1 MNSLFRL
8 GLTQR
13 IVALILV
20 ISLIGAWRMII
31 QSEAV
36 IEAALL
42 EAAKKQALV
51 VLTGVEHEIARLPDP
66 SDRAALQRLVERRAA
81 HRGELLDFSVL
92 RLYIFTLDGEM
103 VAHSSD
109 PSIKTKRVSAER
121 RAGLAAGRVFLGEEV
136 ERYVDPSTGTA
147 LEKVDVILPT
157 ELPGIG
163 PGAIELEIGL
173 DETRRI
179 ISELD
184 DEYERS
190 AFLLIGV
197 VTLITVLLIGW
208 LVHRILIRPIH
219 SIEGVTARIADGE
232 LAARIEGRLSRDE
245 LGRLGG
251 AVNQMAEGLQ
261 RLMREQEE
269 AYLQMMQSLAKAL
282 EAKDAYTAGHSAR
295 VAKYSVKLARRLGME
310 EEELTIL
317 KRGALMHDLGKIGI
331 PDAILNKP
339 SALDDAEYEEMQ
351 KHPVYTAAIMRPLK
365 GFKEH
370 AEIAAWHHERWDGN
384 GYPDGLKMDQ
394 IPLMARIVA
403 IADTWDAMTG
413 DRVYRKG
420 MPVEKAIAILDSERE
435 SGQFDP
441 ELLDLFLAM
450 VREEQ
455 RAHHQVQEDIE
466 RAEGA

>member
-1 MNSLFRL
+1 MRFPLYL

-13 IVALILV
+13 IVGLILIV
-20 ISLIGAWRMII
+20 SLLGAWQMIL
-31 QSEAV
+31 QSEEV
-36 IEAALL
+36 IEEALL
-42 EAAKKQALV
+42 EAAKKQALA

-66 SDRAALQRLVERRAA
+66 ADRAALQRLVEQRAA
-81 HRGELLDFSVL
+81 HRADLLDFSIL

-109 PSIKTKRVSAER
+109 PSIKSKQVSAER
-121 RAGLAAGRVFLGEEV
+121 RMGLAAGRVYLGEEV
-136 ERYVDPSTGTA
+136 ERYPDPTSGVV

-163 PGAIELEIGL
+163 PAGIELEIGL

-179 ISELD
+179 IKGLD
-184 DEYERS
+184 DEYER
-190 AFLLIGV
+190 AAMILIGV
-197 VTLITVLLIGW
+197 VTLLTVLLIGW
-208 LVHRILIRPIH
+208 TVHRGLIRPIH
-219 SIEGVTARIADGE
+219 RIEGVTARIAAGE
-232 LAARIEGRLSRDE
+232 LAARIDEPLSRDE

-251 AVNQMAEGLQ
+251 AVNHMAEGLQ

-282 EAKDAYTAGHSAR
+282 EAKDSYTAGHSAR
-295 VAKYSVKLARRLGME
+295 VAKYSVKLAHRLGLSD
-310 EEELTIL
+310 EELTLL

-331 PDAILNKP
+331 PDAVLNKP
-339 SALDDAEYEEMQ
+339 SALTDAEYEEMQ

-365 GFKEH
+365 RLKEH

-384 GYPDGLKMDQ
+384 GYPDGLKGEQ

-420 MPVEKAIAILDSERE
+420 MAPEKALAILESERD
-435 SGQFDP
+435 SGQFEP
-441 ELLDLFLAM
+441 ELLDTFLTM
-450 VREEQ
+450 VGEEQ
-455 RAHHQVQEDIE
+455 AAHRQVQQDIV
-466 RAEGA
+466 RAEG